1 MTNEFALDL
10 KVARKKAGLTQAD
23 CAHLLSVDQARI
35 SLLER
40 GKAKPSM
47 REFVL
52 FSVIFGRP
60 LEQLFSG
67 VVAAAAHELRGR
79 LPSIPTSPR
88 YWPGRF
94 SRSHTLQSL
103 AERLAALGP
112 REHGGWA

>member
-47 REFVL
+47 RELGL

-60 LEQLFSG
+60 FERLFSG
-67 VVAAAAHELRGR
+67 LVVEAAHELSGR
-79 LPSIPTSPR
+79 LSSVPTCPR
-88 YWPGRF
+88 HWPARLN
-94 SRSHTLQSL
+94 RSHTLENL
-103 AERLAALGP
+103 AERLAAFSP
-112 REHGGWA
+112 WEHGGRT